1 MFGAL
6 DWTRT
11 SKLLNSHNDLNVAC
25 LPIPPQG
32 HKILVVDSGVEPLTS
47 SMSTKRS
54 TAELIDYMLAESR
67 GVEPHPCQENRVFK
81 ARRRTNPAALLSNIT
96 GLRDRSRTYGLK
108 FPELALFQLSYTE
121 IILIRK
127 KYSSI
132 YIFEH
137 NEYYYSVRLHME
149 TYDLF

>member
-6 DWTRT
+6 DETRT
-11 SKLLNSHNDLNVAC
+11 RSERLLRPVC

-67 GVEPHPCQENRVFK
+67 GVEPHPC
-81 ARRRTNPAALLSNIT
+81 
-96 GLRDRSRTYGLK
+96 
-108 FPELALFQLSYTE
+108 
-121 IILIRK
+121 
-127 KYSSI
+127 
-132 YIFEH
+132 
-137 NEYYYSVRLHME
+137 
-149 TYDLF
+149 